1 MYSETDLN
9 AAVEAGALSPA
20 AAAAFLALSA
30 GAVLAAEACACCKDM
45 APGAAM
51 ECCDEMN
58 APAPA
63 PDAPAPAPA
72 PAPETPQSGGHAGH
86 TPG

>member
-1 MYSETDLN
+1 MTLN
-9 AAVEAGALSPA
+9 IAAS
-20 AAAAFLALSA
+20 AAAFLALSA

>member
-1 MYSETDLN
+1 MKLTTV
-9 AAVEAGALSPA
+9 AA
-20 AAAAFLALSA
+20 AAAAFLAISA

-51 ECCDEMN
+51 ECCDDMKADETPQT
-58 APAPA
+58 APAPQTPPA
-63 PDAPAPAPA
+63 DAP
-72 PAPETPQSGGHAGH
+72 HASH

>member
-1 MYSETDLN
+1 MKLIT
-9 AAVEAGALSPA
+9 VVA
-20 AAAAFLALSA
+20 AAAVLALSA

-51 ECCDEMN
+51 GCCDDAKAGDQTPE
-58 APAPA
+58 PA
-63 PDAPAPAPA
+63 PDPAPTPA
-72 PAPETPQSGGHAGH
+72 PQADAPHAGH

>member
-1 MYSETDLN
+1 MTLKI
-9 AAVEAGALSPA
+9 AA

-30 GAVLAAEACACCKDM
+30 GAVLAADACACCKDM

-51 ECCDEMN
+51 DCCDEMN
-58 APAPA
+58 APAPG
-63 PDAPAPAPA
+63 PDAPVPAPAPA
-72 PAPETPQSGGHAGH
+72 PAPETPQGGGHAGH